1 MSLVERYRK
10 SKLFKVELPST
21 LEDGTHP
28 VFTVRKPN
36 AERLMKFMAVLN
48 IEPSED
54 INLMKQ
60 RYMDLIKS
68 EQGPKRV
75 AEALTDILID
85 CVVEPKL
92 TSEVNCETM
101 LHVDEIDFEDQHAL
115 LDAIMS
121 LAGFSKEKEE
131 QRRSFR

>member
-36 AERLMKFMAVLN
+36 AGTLMKFMAVLN
-48 IEPSED
+48 IEPTED
-54 INLMKQ
+54 TSLMKQ

-68 EQGPKRV
+68 VEGQKRV

-85 CVVEPKL
+85 CVAEPKL
-92 TSEVNCETM
+92 TSNTNCETM
-101 LHVDEIDFEDQHAL
+101 LHVDEIDFEDQYAL

-131 QRRSFR
+131 QRKSFR